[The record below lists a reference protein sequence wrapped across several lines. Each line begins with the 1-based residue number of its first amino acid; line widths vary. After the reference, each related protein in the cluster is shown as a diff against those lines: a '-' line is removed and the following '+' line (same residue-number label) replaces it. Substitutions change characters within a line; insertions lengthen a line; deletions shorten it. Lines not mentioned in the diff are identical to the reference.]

1 MCPVPRA
8 ITYNPFVP
16 SPLPPTRRAL
26 RRTGRAFVIVA
37 TMGVIGL
44 VTPLL
49 PAQDAQRRVSERLR
63 ALQAEAEQLLAA
75 EKTLLVE
82 LRRLEVERSIRLEEQ
97 RDAEAE
103 LATITA
109 ELDRTSAHLEALE
122 QAHAGQVPEL
132 SARLAE
138 IYKLGSGGYL
148 RLLLN
153 VDDVREMGRAYR
165 TVAALASLDRERV
178 RAHQSTLTSLREAHR
193 DVETRQKAAAALEAD
208 ARGAAAAAA
217 RAFEARTALVA
228 RIDAERDLNARLAG
242 ELDQARARLAETVSS
257 LSPGAAASLPFRPF
271 RGALDWPVAGR
282 PVTQFGVAASSRYG
296 TAVARNG
303 IDIAAPEGADV
314 RAVHEGTVAFAGPFS
329 GFGTLAI
336 VDHGDRAFTLYGYL
350 ASLAVTK
357 GARVEK
363 GGVVGTVGRSPAGGG
378 SALYFEVR
386 VDGKP
391 TDPLQWLK
399 PRLTRSP

>member
-1 MCPVPRA
+1 MIV
-8 ITYNPFVP
+8 V
-16 SPLPPTRRAL
+16 AL
-26 RRTGRAFVIVA
+26 WLLALGSGR
-37 TMGVIGL
+37 
-44 VTPLL
+44 L
-49 PAQDAQRRVSERLR
+49 PAQDAERRASERLR

-97 RDAEAE
+97 RSAEAQR
-103 LATITA
+103 ATVTA
-109 ELDRTSAHLEALE
+109 ELQRTSAHLDALE
-122 QAHAGQVPEL
+122 RAHAGQVPEL

-138 IYKLGSGGYL
+138 IYKLGNGGYL

-178 RAHQSTLTSLREAHR
+178 RAHQSTLTSLRQAHR
-193 DVETRQKAAAALEAD
+193 DIETRQKAAAALEAE
-208 ARGAAAAAA
+208 ARSAAAAAA
-217 RAFEARTALVA
+217 RSLDARTALVA

-242 ELDQARARLAETVSS
+242 ELEQARARLAETVSS
-257 LSPGAAASLPFRPF
+257 LSPGEAASLPFKPF
-271 RGALDWPVAGR
+271 RGALEWPVAGR
-282 PVTQFGVAASSRYG
+282 PVTRFGVTASSQYG
-296 TAVARNG
+296 TAVERNG
-303 IDIAAPEGADV
+303 IDIAAPEGTEV
-314 RAVHEGTVAFAGPFS
+314 VAVHEGTIAFAGPFS
-329 GFGTLAI
+329 GFGTLVI

-350 ASLAVTK
+350 ATLAVTK
-357 GARVEK
+357 GARVDK
-363 GGVVGTVGRSPAGGG
+363 GGVLGTVGRPPAGGA

-386 VDGKP
+386 IDGKP

>member
-1 MCPVPRA
+1 VAP
-8 ITYNPFVP
+8 YNPFVR
-16 SPLPPTRRAL
+16 SRL
-26 RRTGRAFVIVA
+26 RAFVIVA
-37 TMGVIGL
+37 TTGMVGIVA
-44 VTPLL
+44 PHL

-63 ALQAEAEQLLAA
+63 ALHAEAEQLLAA

-82 LRRLEVERSIRLEEQ
+82 LRRLDVERSIRLEEQ
-97 RDAEAE
+97 RAAEAQ

-109 ELDRTSAHLEALE
+109 ELQTTSAHLEALE
-122 QAHAGQVPEL
+122 RAHAGQVPEL

-193 DVETRQKAAAALEAD
+193 DIETRQKAAAALDAE
-208 ARGAAAAAA
+208 ARGASAAAA
-217 RAFEARTALVA
+217 RAFEARTALVT

-242 ELDQARARLAETVSS
+242 ELDAARAKLAETVSS
-257 LSPGAAASLPFRPF
+257 LSPGAASSLPFRPF

-282 PVTQFGVAASSRYG
+282 PVTRFGVAASSRYG
-296 TAVARNG
+296 TSVARNG
-303 IDIAAPEGADV
+303 VDIAAPEGAEV
-314 RAVHEGTVAFAGPFS
+314 QAVHEGTIAFAGPFS

-363 GGVVGTVGRSPAGGG
+363 GGVVGTVGRPPAGGA

-386 VDGKP
+386 IDGKP

-399 PRLTRSP
+399 PRLTRFP